1 MSQMLSDVLP
11 ETPRRRRRLGR
22 SLALLVRGPQMRGD
36 PRSWALRAAVLAAV
50 VSAGA
55 SGLVYLAL
63 TLALYRIPFPQ
74 LWALAFALLLVP
86 WMLHVLRGPPDH
98 PDPYRDPVAAELGT
112 PPFTQVER
120 WRRRLEATSGDT
132 EWFTRVVR
140 ARLVTLV
147 GQRLRLRHGVRLAD
161 EPARAREILGE
172 PLYEFLTEPLPRT
185 PTPPELDRLITRM
198 EEI

>member
-1 MSQMLSDVLP
+1 MNQMLSDVLP
-11 ETPRRRRRLGR
+11 ETPRRRGRLRR
-22 SLALLVRGPQMRGD
+22 SLALLVRGPEMRGD
-36 PRSWALRAAVLAAV
+36 PRSWAARAAVLAAA

-98 PDPYRDPVAAELGT
+98 PDPYLDPNTAELGT

-120 WRRRLEATSGDT
+120 WRRRLEATCDDT

-161 EPARAREILGE
+161 EPARAREILGD
-172 PLYEFLTEPLPRT
+172 PLYGFLTEPLPRT